1 MSSVAVTPHTR
12 DVIAQH
18 ARGLFDQRGYAM
30 TSVRAIA
37 AAAGVDAALVI
48 RYFGSKEDLF
58 LHVTGVSDQ
67 IVPEL
72 VDGPRDTLGERLV
85 AAVLAPERADIR
97 RTFIAMIRASDYDRV
112 RARLRE
118 TTGRVFVDRLAR
130 LLEGPDAPLRAQ
142 LIGAQLVGIIHNWAS
157 MVPDDISESDR
168 ARIVQLYGGAVQQ
181 LVDAPARRNSASAT
195 RKR

>member
-1 MSSVAVTPHTR
+1 
-12 DVIAQH
+12 
-18 ARGLFDQRGYAM
+18 
-30 TSVRAIA
+30 
-37 AAAGVDAALVI
+37 
-48 RYFGSKEDLF
+48 
-58 LHVTGVSDQ
+58 
-67 IVPEL
+67 
-72 VDGPRDTLGERLV
+72 LGERLV

-130 LLEGPDAPLRAQ
+130 LLKGPDAPLRAQ

-168 ARIVQLYGGAVQQ
+168 TRIVQLYGGAVQQ

-195 RKR
+195 RRR